1 MLEGMPLADL
11 TAPTLL
17 GVAVLLLLFG
27 KLVPRATLMD
37 KKEEAQRWREAY
49 EKEREARALS
59 EAQSA
64 ELLELSKTTYN
75 VIVAMFGTAE
85 RIRSNTDEGA
95 PRVASS
101 SSE

>member
-1 MLEGMPLADL
+1 MLEGIPLADL

-37 KKEEAQRWREAY
+37 KTEEAQRWREAY
-49 EKEREARALS
+49 EKERAAHALS
-59 EAQSA
+59 EAQTTQ
-64 ELLELSKTTYN
+64 LLELSKTTYN
-75 VIVAMFGTAE
+75 VLVAMFETTE
-85 RIRSNTDEGA
+85 RIRNTDEGA
-95 PRVASS
+95 PHVASS

>member
-49 EKEREARALS
+49 EKEREGRALS

-75 VIVAMFGTAE
+75 VIVAMFETAE
-85 RIRSNTDEGA
+85 RIRNTDEGA